1 MSLLVDSSRDEKLL
15 GIIEKYSI
23 EKNISMKSYKYI
35 YKRIQELSKKL
46 SQLNKEDKGR
56 QLYQDKYIK
65 FNSFLQT
72 IIDDD
77 NVPHQSISRLINVL

>member
-35 YKRIQELSKKL
+35 YSKLK
-46 SQLNKEDKGR
+46 
-56 QLYQDKYIK
+56 
-65 FNSFLQT
+65 
-72 IIDDD
+72 
-77 NVPHQSISRLINVL
+77 